1 MITLEVTNVLVFLKI
16 MKRWVLIE
24 SQQRISGVMRRV
36 VILRILSM
44 QIDHDEF
51 YDARNLF
58 AFIDYLLDLLIVQ
71 LLIDVNESHDGAIRT
86 NDRETAFIFL
96 LFELFALN
104 ALLDERALTRFN
116 FLEIFDRNAR

>member
-1 MITLEVTNVLVFLKI
+1 
-16 MKRWVLIE
+16 
-24 SQQRISGVMRRV
+24 MRRV